1 MVWFGFSIFYVF
13 AAELKQTS
21 MFILPLF
28 LTFYTTDMFMDSNK
42 MKQPFFGYLDA
53 KNTKKRIL
61 TKLMKHKEKKSERY
75 DHDFGA

>member
-1 MVWFGFSIFYVF
+1 
-13 AAELKQTS
+13 
-21 MFILPLF
+21 
-28 LTFYTTDMFMDSNK
+28 